1 MLKNVSRDLTTNQ
14 QISSKMRYI
23 AGISERHEVVT
34 EAWCFLNKNL
44 LDLKK
49 EVLLVIFK
57 EVGDMYTWQK
67 ILRYIRKH
75 SLYTVEVDVI
85 YSVID

>member
-1 MLKNVSRDLTTNQ
+1 
-14 QISSKMRYI
+14 MRYI

-57 EVGDMYTWQK
+57 EVGDMYT
-67 ILRYIRKH
+67 
-75 SLYTVEVDVI
+75 
-85 YSVID
+85 